1 MTVLRTVV
9 FLLFATCSV
18 SPAFAGPCT
27 GAEAQLVRV
36 SRELTLAATDMA
48 EGILRPIALSHPD
61 CPEVLLAKGPIGEA
75 RGNANQTADLYIRY
89 TDLEP
94 NESRGFAEFWR
105 FFPQPTDDT
114 TT

>member
-1 MTVLRTVV
+1 MLRTVV

-48 EGILRPIALSHPD
+48 EGMLRPIALSHPD
-61 CPEVLLAKGPIGEA
+61 CPEVLLAKARIEEA
-75 RGNANQTADLYIRY
+75 LGKANQAVDLYTATPISSL
-89 TDLEP
+89 TT
-94 NESRGFAEFWR
+94 SRPRILGGSFSSSV
-105 FFPQPTDDT
+105 TI
-114 TT
+114 